1 MLANFDLQQI
11 NKPNNSDSDK
21 KNRRDK
27 YKKRNK
33 KIIGQKI
40 QNHPITLKQL
50 ETSEFIDDDK
60 EEHKVV
66 TELGNNLVSK

>member
-11 NKPNNSDSDK
+11 TKPNNSDSDK

-27 YKKRNK
+27 YKKGNK
-33 KIIGQKI
+33 KIIGQKF